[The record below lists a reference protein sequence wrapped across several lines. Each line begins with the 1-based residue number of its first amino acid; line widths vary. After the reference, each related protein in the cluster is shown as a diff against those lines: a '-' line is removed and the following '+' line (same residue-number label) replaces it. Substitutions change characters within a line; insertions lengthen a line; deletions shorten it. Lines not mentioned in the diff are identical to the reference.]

1 MEAQDLIT
9 IIFSF
14 CRNNAGWLF
23 FWNRRKS
30 FGIYNKESIVEKEKN
45 NNTSGS

>member
-1 MEAQDLIT
+1 ML
-9 IIFSF
+9 
-14 CRNNAGWLF
+14 AGF

>member
-23 FWNRRKS
+23 S
-30 FGIYNKESIVEKEKN
+30 GIGVSLFGIYNKESIVEKEKN